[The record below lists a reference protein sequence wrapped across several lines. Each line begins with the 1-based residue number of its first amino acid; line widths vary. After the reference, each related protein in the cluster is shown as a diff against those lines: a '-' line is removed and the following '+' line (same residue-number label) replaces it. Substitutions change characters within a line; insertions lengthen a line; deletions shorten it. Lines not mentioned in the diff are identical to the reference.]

1 MEAEETSQRI
11 HQQWVEAN
19 AKSDATFAK
28 KKRILEERRRLMED
42 IKQEMEQE
50 ALEKEL
56 QEREE
61 REAKECSIAAW
72 REMEDKQW
80 RETMQNMTDE
90 QKEKLLCHFFARTGM
105 CRFGD
110 QCSRIHAPS
119 AKPGRFL
126 LLPSMHTIGVR
137 SHADGDDNL
146 ELGENEMQ
154 EAYRGFYFDAL
165 KELLKF
171 GNIVQLTTCRNTASH
186 LRGNVYV
193 EFQTAQQV
201 SDAFVGLQG
210 RWYAGKQ
217 LNPVIPQ
224 MTSWSQAICGLY
236 LRRRCV
242 RGSDCN
248 FLHPFA
254 NPVEADPPL
263 LHYRSP

>member
-19 AKSDATFAK
+19 AKSDAIFAK

-61 REAKECSIAAW
+61 REAKERSIAAW

-90 QKEKLLCHFFARTGM
+90 QKEKLLCHFFTRTG
-105 CRFGD
+105 
-110 QCSRIHAPS
+110 
-119 AKPGRFL
+119 
-126 LLPSMHTIGVR
+126 SMHTIGVR
-137 SHADGDDNL
+137 SNADGDDNL

-154 EAYRGFYFDAL
+154 EAYKGFYFDAL

-171 GNIVQLTTCRNTASH
+171 GNVVQLTTCRNTASH

-193 EFQTAQQV
+193 EFQSAQQV

-217 LNPVIPQ
+217 V
-224 MTSWSQAICGLY
+224 
-236 LRRRCV
+236 
-242 RGSDCN
+242 
-248 FLHPFA
+248 
-254 NPVEADPPL
+254 
-263 LHYRSP
+263 